1 MPSVLLCDAAGLG
14 WLDVSSVSEDLVAN
28 TRMDLPLWLAQSL
41 SEKNVRDPPTT
52 SGCGCCTPTATL
64 CTFRRTLYGSCF
76 MHSVLPTCGL
86 SSPASL
92 ALPIAVLLCVC
103 DTLLDTGCG
112 VHLPHCVAPCL
123 CVFCS
128 LCGAGC
134 VPHPRWCLWTCRA
147 PLGARCG
154 NSCWQSLHAAGGLV
168 RFEHDGCTSSPANS
182 NQRRSCATT
191 SSSGAAKLETRG
203 GSGPCAA

>member
-1 MPSVLLCDAAGLG
+1 MPGYFDIEAILCEEQLVPSVLLCDAAGLG

-86 SSPASL
+86 VVARESGL
-92 ALPIAVLLCVC
+92 AHCCFTVC
-103 DTLLDTGCG
+103 M
-112 VHLPHCVAPCL
+112 
-123 CVFCS
+123 
-128 LCGAGC
+128 
-134 VPHPRWCLWTCRA
+134 
-147 PLGARCG
+147 
-154 NSCWQSLHAAGGLV
+154 
-168 RFEHDGCTSSPANS
+168 
-182 NQRRSCATT
+182 
-191 SSSGAAKLETRG
+191 
-203 GSGPCAA
+203 